1 MVVSGILIKCMR
13 KILNGFSTLPR
24 QERPEQ
30 IILGFQKGKYMCN
43 PGGFSRSS
51 TLALFPHRAGRLS
64 RKTGVNCLPPGS
76 GIL

>member
-30 IILGFQKGKYMCN
+30 IILGFQKGK
-43 PGGFSRSS
+43 
-51 TLALFPHRAGRLS
+51 
-64 RKTGVNCLPPGS
+64 
-76 GIL
+76 